1 MQLMQGTSAEMV
13 AISVR
18 VPKATATRLKEIADG
33 EFRPVAAEVR
43 RLIEAHVEAED
54 LKVAA

>member
-1 MQLMQGTSAEMV
+1 MQLMQGAAAEMV

-18 VPKATATRLKEIADG
+18 VPQPIADRLKEIASR

-43 RLIEAHVEAED
+43 RLIEAHIEAED
-54 LKVAA
+54 QKAAA

>member
-1 MQLMQGTSAEMV
+1 MRVMQEKDALV

-18 VPKATATRLKEIADG
+18 LPEPTADRLKEICSR

-43 RLIEAHVEAED
+43 RLIEAHIEAED
-54 LKVAA
+54 AKAAA